1 MIDFLVAKALLA
13 EGRQKS
19 ETNAPRTYEVKK
31 ARLSESTLVFFARC
45 CDTQQRLVIKIL
57 RDYEDTRYSLTDP
70 QKRLACQ
77 IEALLW
83 NQKITPGIYLGLGRV
98 VEPDLSL
105 LKQIAEGNPLHY
117 ITIENIIDDVQQLY
131 KITNPEAEYALVMEC
146 LPKERRLDFLLRQ
159 KNTSSIYELLE
170 ILVKRVVKMHELAP
184 HVGSSSSE
192 DKEGY
197 WGSYE
202 QLKEKLYHNIGLFDN
217 LAYLDDRSFYETYS
231 WLKEKLKE
239 IIENPELQ
247 YYLSERFK
255 QNFIKRCHGDL
266 KARNI
271 WIESKEHS
279 PGADHRVRILDA
291 IDFNPSYCNI
301 DVLSDIAM
309 LAVDVQ
315 AVDKQLHEHD
325 DLSKRGNKLAQFIV
339 KAYCG
344 QAKDK
349 ATKIVLT
356 YYLLEK
362 SLVRASISLFYDR
375 SEHPQ
380 LGAYFLK
387 IAVDYMSQL
396 KGLLH
401 STVPSPVKELTSP
414 HGSQV

>member
-1 MIDFLVAKALLA
+1 MIDSLVAKALLA
-13 EGRQKS
+13 EGKQKS
-19 ETNAPRTYEVKK
+19 ETNGSHIYEIKRT
-31 ARLSESTLVFFARC
+31 RLSESTLVFFARC

-57 RDYEDTRYSLTDP
+57 RDYEDTRYRLSDP
-70 QKRLACQ
+70 QKRLECQ
-77 IEALLW
+77 VEALLW
-83 NQKITPGIYLGLGRV
+83 NQKNTPGIYLGLGRV

-105 LKQIAEGNPLHY
+105 LKQITEGNPLHY
-117 ITIENIIDDVQQLY
+117 ITIENIINDVQQLY
-131 KITNPEAEYALVMEC
+131 EITNTEAEYALVMEC
-146 LPKERRLDFLLRQ
+146 LPKERRLDYLLRQ
-159 KNTSSIYELLE
+159 KNTSSIYEVLE
-170 ILVKRVVKMHELAP
+170 TLVKRVVKMHELSP
-184 HVGSSSSE
+184 HICNDSSE
-192 DKEGY
+192 DRDGY

-217 LAYLDDRSFYETYS
+217 LAYLDDRSFYEAYS
-231 WLKEKLKE
+231 WLKEELKE

-255 QNFIKRCHGDL
+255 RNFIKRCHGDL

-279 PGADHRVRILDA
+279 LDADHRVRILDA

-315 AVDKQLHEHD
+315 AVDKQLHERD

-339 KAYCG
+339 NAYCG

-375 SEHPQ
+375 NEHPQ

-387 IAVDYMSQL
+387 MMVDYMFQL
-396 KGLLH
+396 KGLLR
-401 STVPSPVKELTSP
+401 SAVSSSVNQLP
-414 HGSQV
+414 